1 MIYYW
6 IIALLNSIK
15 GLELS
20 ELQLIIMLFC
30 SAIFIIKRDNRLGQQ
45 LLLAYITYPLLYLYT
60 AGHTF
65 VEYYIPLT
73 ALFLAWAIWIQKRP
87 EIGYLVYNHTNLCLA
102 FYKGKNT
109 SIRANLTA
117 LLGLNVT
124 SVDIL
129 YKDSIWR
136 YKHGALIKVNHS
148 IDEYIL
154 FDTGVKP
161 NENIDNII
169 DTIIKTPYK
178 SIWYKSN
185 CVELLRPLLKELNL
199 EPKNYLDT
207 IPSIYL
213 RRVLENA
220 RR

>member
-6 IIALLNSIK
+6 IIALLNSIDIMDL
-15 GLELS
+15 LEIQS
-20 ELQLIIMLFC
+20 MIMIIF
-30 SAIFIIKRDNRLGQQ
+30 SSIFIIKRDNRLGQQ
-45 LLLAYITYPLLYLYT
+45 LLLAYITYPIYLFISLS
-60 AGHTF
+60 AW
-65 VEYYIPLT
+65 VYIPMT
-73 ALFLAWAIWIQKRP
+73 ALFLAWSIWIQNRP
-87 EIGYLVYNHTNLCLA
+87 EIGYLIYNHTNLCLA

-136 YKHGALIKVNHS
+136 YKHGLLIKVNHS

-154 FDTGVKP
+154 FDTGIKP
-161 NENIDNII
+161 SVEIDNII
-169 DTIIKTPYK
+169 DTITKIPYK

-199 EPKNYLDT
+199 EPKTYLET
-207 IPSIYL
+207 IPSFYI
-213 RRVLENA
+213 RRILENA
-220 RR
+220 RRQ